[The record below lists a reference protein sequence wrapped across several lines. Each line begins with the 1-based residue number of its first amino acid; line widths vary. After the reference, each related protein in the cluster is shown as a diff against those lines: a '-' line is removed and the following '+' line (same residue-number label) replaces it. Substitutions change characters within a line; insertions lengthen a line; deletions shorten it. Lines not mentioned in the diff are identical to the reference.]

1 MFDQKVV
8 LGAFN
13 ANQQAQ
19 EQVKIGHV
27 PNWLAPFSEK
37 NRGARGVGDGFIDKA
52 LWSEPL
58 NDVPRKTPNHK
69 TSLTIREAKEAL
81 ARTFNVSPE
90 GHQNHDRRMTI
101 LLELHFVCKHD
112 NNHRRFGNQNY
123 ESGSWRIADA
133 TADEAIGGRI
143 YLHEM
148 QDQAAWRGGTITGWC
163 RCQDDPERKIFQYH
177 IDDGNFRIRCRE
189 GWGRE
194 KAILRRE

>member
-1 MFDQKVV
+1 MTDPLLAGAHEIVRRRYGTVEIHTGKGIPNGQRFEFIDKGKRVRCVAKISTGGRISFAKDGKQWKGGLWDADRVLVVAPTKLNGDDYLVSMFDQKVV

-90 GHQNHDRRMTI
+90 AIKITI
-101 LLELHFVCKHD
+101 
-112 NNHRRFGNQNY
+112 
-123 ESGSWRIADA
+123 
-133 TADEAIGGRI
+133 
-143 YLHEM
+143 
-148 QDQAAWRGGTITGWC
+148 
-163 RCQDDPERKIFQYH
+163 
-177 IDDGNFRIRCRE
+177 E
-189 GWGRE
+189 G
-194 KAILRRE
+194 